1 MPVSHLSLR
10 KGHSEAYL
18 DAISESLHL
27 ALVEC
32 FEVPP
37 DDRFQIIHQLD
48 GHEMRFDRHYLAG
61 PRSEDWLLI
70 EITAGRPR
78 SEATKRSFY
87 RRLAERL
94 QSAAGIASVDVM
106 VVIHFNEAADWS
118 FGSGLATL
126 LDAKD

>member
-10 KGHSEAYL
+10 RGHSDAYL
-18 DAISESLHL
+18 DAISESLHR
-27 ALVEC
+27 ALVES

-37 DDRFQIIHQLD
+37 DDRFQILHQLD
-48 GHEMRFDRHYLAG
+48 AHEMRFDRHYLGG

-78 SEATKRSFY
+78 SEATKRGFY
-87 RRLAERL
+87 RRLVERL
-94 QSAAGIASVDVM
+94 QDAAGIRAEDVM

-118 FGSGLATL
+118 FSSGLATL
-126 LDAKD
+126 LE